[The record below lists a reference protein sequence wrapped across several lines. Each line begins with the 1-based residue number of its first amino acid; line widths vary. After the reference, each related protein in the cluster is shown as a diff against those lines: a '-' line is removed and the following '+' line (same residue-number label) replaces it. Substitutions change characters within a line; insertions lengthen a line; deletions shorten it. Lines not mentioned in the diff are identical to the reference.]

1 MGRIRGT
8 AAAVAVLAGAMLS
21 ETPLQAQHLIARTP
35 GLANSVNAMPGM
47 LEAFMAHGFTRAAGV
62 DGLTMTSTFD
72 LAAGLPW
79 LLPVHWTAG
88 VRFTPASALFAADEW
103 EAYERVGLLRQDA
116 GAPVDLNVTG
126 AYNFTASSIDGE
138 VALARRFGPLRL
150 IGAARALTAP
160 LAGADARFAA
170 AAGAAWHVAAR
181 HSPVTLA
188 ADVALLSDRSTGEH
202 PAWHVAVQAGL
213 PHTALSI
220 SLHARN
226 TVSSTLQGASLG
238 GSRTRWGFELNA
250 PVELLGFVTG
260 WFASRERA
268 MAAVDVDVD
277 AAPAERVRT
286 FGYLYA
292 PMTIRIRAGE
302 TVEWVNDDAVVHTV
316 TAENGAFDS
325 RGIQPGERW
334 RARFNEPGRYPYT
347 CSPHPFMKGIVVVT
361 P

>member
-213 PHTALSI
+213 RRTAI
-220 SLHARN
+220 PWKSLAG
-226 TVSSTLQGASLG
+226 SPSAGST
-238 GSRTRWGFELNA
+238 SRTSSRRARSITAMPGVSPTATWGI
-250 PVELLGFVTG
+250 VTG
-260 WFASRERA
+260 
-268 MAAVDVDVD
+268 
-277 AAPAERVRT
+277 
-286 FGYLYA
+286 FG
-292 PMTIRIRAGE
+292 PRSVM
-302 TVEWVNDDAVVHTV
+302 
-316 TAENGAFDS
+316 
-325 RGIQPGERW
+325 
-334 RARFNEPGRYPYT
+334 
-347 CSPHPFMKGIVVVT
+347 
-361 P
+361 